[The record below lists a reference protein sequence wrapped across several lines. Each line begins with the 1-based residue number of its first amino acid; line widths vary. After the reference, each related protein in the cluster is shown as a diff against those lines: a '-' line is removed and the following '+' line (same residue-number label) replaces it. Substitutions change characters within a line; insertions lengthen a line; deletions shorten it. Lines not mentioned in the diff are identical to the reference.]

1 MPRLNTENKPF
12 KRSTMIGMRLRDPS
26 SGTSGIVDAVTVQ
39 PDGAPLARIND
50 MWFEVAGLV
59 AV

>member
-1 MPRLNTENKPF
+1 
-12 KRSTMIGMRLRDPS
+12 MIGMRLRDPS